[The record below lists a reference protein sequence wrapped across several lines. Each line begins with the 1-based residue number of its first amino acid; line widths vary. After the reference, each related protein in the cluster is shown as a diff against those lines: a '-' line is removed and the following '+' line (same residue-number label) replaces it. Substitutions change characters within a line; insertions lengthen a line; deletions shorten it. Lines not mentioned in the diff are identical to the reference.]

1 MVQPQYPVY
10 LMRVLFLLLI
20 LNVSSFAQDRYYL
33 DFSILSNY
41 FNKIEIDN
49 SEIEW
54 QKYTINNNYARLD
67 ITENVVN
74 NTNKSFLI
82 SIHSQSVAD
91 INNNF
96 GFWIQIYRNNDII
109 FKQEKL
115 TKTTEIDQ
123 KNIFEFLVDK

>member
-10 LMRVLFLLLI
+10 FMRVLFLLFI
-20 LNVSSFAQDRYYL
+20 LNISTFAQDKYYL

-49 SEIEW
+49 NEIEW

-115 TKTTEIDQ
+115 TRTTEIDQ